1 MQILASFWT
10 FVAGGILQFIFG
22 PREPCPII
30 SLLCN
35 TSAGASSA
43 LVNDPEALTWCG
55 PCCRARDCNRLP
67 LNALP
72 EFPERQRA
80 RGKCVTSA
88 AQSILMIVAV
98 SNGNQL
104 MAFRRLSVALAL
116 LCGLTA
122 DIGASFAE
130 DRAIVLASTTAT
142 QDSGL
147 LDHLLPIFRDKTGID
162 VRVIAQRADEV
173 LNEAR
178 KGDADVVLMH
188 ARPQEEKFV
197 AEGFAV
203 KRFDVMYN
211 DYVLIGPKSDPAGVK
226 GKDIAT
232 ALKAIEAKGAPFV
245 TRGDRS
251 GTHAAELA
259 LWIVAGI
266 DIAAAKGA
274 WYREAKEG
282 MGAALEAA
290 RVANAYVLSD
300 RGSWIAFKERGDLD
314 IIVEGDKRL
323 LNQYGVM
330 LVNPEKFPSVKKEL
344 GQTFIDWLIS
354 PDGQAA
360 IAGYRV
366 DGQQLFFPN
375 ADKSAG

>member
-1 MQILASFWT
+1 
-10 FVAGGILQFIFG
+10 
-22 PREPCPII
+22 
-30 SLLCN
+30 
-35 TSAGASSA
+35 
-43 LVNDPEALTWCG
+43 
-55 PCCRARDCNRLP
+55 
-67 LNALP
+67 
-72 EFPERQRA
+72 
-80 RGKCVTSA
+80 
-88 AQSILMIVAV
+88 MIVAE

-104 MAFRRLSVALAL
+104 MAFRRLSVALVL

-122 DIGASFAE
+122 DIAASFAE

-178 KGDADVVLMH
+178 KGDADVVLTH

-197 AEGFAV
+197 ADGFAV

-290 RVANAYVLSD
+290 RAANAYVLSD
-300 RGSWIAFKERGDLD
+300 RGSWIAFRERGDLD

>member
-1 MQILASFWT
+1 
-10 FVAGGILQFIFG
+10 
-22 PREPCPII
+22 
-30 SLLCN
+30 
-35 TSAGASSA
+35 
-43 LVNDPEALTWCG
+43 
-55 PCCRARDCNRLP
+55 
-67 LNALP
+67 
-72 EFPERQRA
+72 
-80 RGKCVTSA
+80 
-88 AQSILMIVAV
+88 
-98 SNGNQL
+98 

-116 LCGLTA
+116 LCGLA
-122 DIGASFAE
+122 AGVAASFAE

-142 QDSGL
+142 QESGL
-147 LDHLLPIFRDKTGID
+147 LDHLLPIFREKTGIE
-162 VRVIAQRADEV
+162 VTVIARRADEV
-173 LNEAR
+173 LDGAR
-178 KGDADVVLMH
+178 RGEVDVVLMH

-197 AEGFAV
+197 ADGFGV

-251 GTHAAELA
+251 GTHGAELA

-274 WYREAKEG
+274 WYREVKQG
-282 MGAALEAA
+282 MDAALDAA
-290 RVANAYVLSD
+290 RTANAYVLSD
-300 RGSWIAFKERGDLD
+300 RGSWIAFKDRGDLD
-314 IIVEGDKRL
+314 IVVEGDKRL

-330 LVNPEKFPSVKKEL
+330 LVNPEKFPNVKKEL

-354 PDGQAA
+354 PEGQAA
-360 IAGYRV
+360 IAGYKV

-375 ADKSAG
+375 AAKSGG

>member
-1 MQILASFWT
+1 
-10 FVAGGILQFIFG
+10 
-22 PREPCPII
+22 
-30 SLLCN
+30 
-35 TSAGASSA
+35 
-43 LVNDPEALTWCG
+43 
-55 PCCRARDCNRLP
+55 
-67 LNALP
+67 
-72 EFPERQRA
+72 
-80 RGKCVTSA
+80 
-88 AQSILMIVAV
+88 
-98 SNGNQL
+98 
-104 MAFRRLSVALAL
+104 MAFRRLSVALVL

-122 DIGASFAE
+122 DIAASFAE

-178 KGDADVVLMH
+178 KGDADVVLTH

-197 AEGFAV
+197 ADGFAV

-290 RVANAYVLSD
+290 RAANAYVLSD
-300 RGSWIAFKERGDLD
+300 RGSWIAFRERGDLD